1 MTAALPATALAT
13 AQAPGFGDLCRSEW
27 TKMTT
32 LRSTRRLLLAM
43 AVISLGF
50 TVLDTAALMSAWPT
64 LDAATKESLRS
75 DPVAVILQ
83 PGATFGQLA
92 VGVLGVLL
100 MASEYATGMIRASLL
115 AIPRRTPILAA
126 KAVVLGGLVFVVAVA
141 VAVPAFLV
149 GSAITSE
156 HASTSIG
163 DATTVR
169 SILAFGVV
177 MALMGVVTL
186 AVGAIVGH
194 PVAGIGAMACLQ
206 YVAPLVLSGLPGSF
220 AEHLVAALP
229 VTSALVVMSNGHNAD
244 NVYSPLVCL
253 GIVVGWTVVLL
264 AAGCVAVKRRDVS

>member
-1 MTAALPATALAT
+1 
-13 AQAPGFGDLCRSEW
+13 
-27 TKMTT
+27 
-32 LRSTRRLLLAM
+32 
-43 AVISLGF
+43 
-50 TVLDTAALMSAWPT
+50 
-64 LDAATKESLRS
+64 
-75 DPVAVILQ
+75 
-83 PGATFGQLA
+83 
-92 VGVLGVLL
+92 
-100 MASEYATGMIRASLL
+100 MIRASLL

-169 SILAFGVV
+169 SILAFGVF
-177 MALMGVVTL
+177 MALMGLVTL
-186 AVGAIVGH
+186 AIGAIVGH
-194 PVAGIGAMACLQ
+194 PVAGIGVMAGLN

-229 VTSALVVMSNGHNAD
+229 VPSALAIMSNGHNAD
-244 NVYSPLVCL
+244 NIYSPLVCL
-253 GIVVGWTVVLL
+253 SIVVGWTAVLL

>member
-1 MTAALPATALAT
+1 MTATAA
-13 AQAPGFGDLCRSEW
+13 APGFCDLCRSEW
-27 TKMTT
+27 TKIVT

-126 KAVVLGGLVFVVAVA
+126 KAAVLGGLVFVAGVAVA
-141 VAVPAFLV
+141 VAAFLV

-156 HASTSIG
+156 HASTSIA

-169 SILAFGVV
+169 SILAFGVF
-177 MALMGVVTL
+177 MALMSLVTL
-186 AVGAIVGH
+186 AIGAIVGH
-194 PVAGIGAMACLQ
+194 PVAGIGAMVGLN

-229 VTSALVVMSNGHNAD
+229 VTSALVVMSNGHNVD

-253 GIVVGWTVVLL
+253 GIALGWTAVLL
-264 AAGCVAVKRRDVS
+264 AAGFVAVKRRDVS